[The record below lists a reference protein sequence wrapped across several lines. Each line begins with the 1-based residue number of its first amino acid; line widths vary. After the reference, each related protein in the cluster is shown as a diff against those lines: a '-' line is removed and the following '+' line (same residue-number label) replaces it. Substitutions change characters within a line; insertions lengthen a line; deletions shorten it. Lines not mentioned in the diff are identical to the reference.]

1 MVATV
6 MLVFAAAAVA
16 ALVAYLAT
24 RSPYAARVAAAD
36 AVSSQLAEQVKQRD
50 EELRDLREAL
60 QAEQQARTVA
70 QTTLEDERRL
80 LAEQKKTLDEAQN
93 KLTEVFQGLAA
104 QALVNNN
111 QAFLNLASENFSGLR
126 SNAVNDISNLVQ
138 PLNELL
144 NNYQT
149 NLQAIESARQQ
160 AYGELKSTLTSV
172 SQTQDLLKQ
181 ETSNL
186 VTALRRPNV
195 RGRWGELT
203 LKRVAELTGM
213 SEHCDFEEQVTVDGE
228 NGTLRPDM
236 IIHLPREVIVPVDA
250 KVPLD
255 AYLDAIGATSDADR
269 KLHLKRHAAALRE
282 RMRTLSAKEYAHQF
296 QNTPG
301 VTVLF
306 LPSEAFLSAALE
318 HDPALLED
326 AMLRNIVISTPVSL
340 FSLLKAVAYGW
351 QQDAI
356 AKNAQAISDAGKDL
370 YGRMQ
375 TLWGH
380 LEDLRTG
387 LIRSL
392 EAFDKTV
399 GSLEARIL
407 PGIRKF
413 KELRATAEADI
424 EPMEP
429 IARAPRALSAV
440 ARPGAGPAEG
450 GGNGSDS

>member
-1 MVATV
+1 MVATL
-6 MLVFAAAAVA
+6 MLVFAAAAVT
-16 ALVAYLAT
+16 ALIAYFLT
-24 RSPYAARVAAAD
+24 RSPYLVRVAAAE
-36 AVSSQLAEQVKQRD
+36 AVSTQVAEQARQK
-50 EELRDLREAL
+50 EAELNRLRETL
-60 QAEQQARTVA
+60 QAEQQARTAA
-70 QTTLEDERRL
+70 QTALEDERKL
-80 LAEQKKTLDEAQN
+80 LVEQKKTLDEAQSR
-93 KLTEVFQGLAA
+93 LTEVFQGLAA

-111 QAFLNLASENFSGLR
+111 QAFLNLANESFSGLR
-126 SNAVNDISNLVQ
+126 SHAVDDISKLVQ
-138 PLNELL
+138 PLNEVL
-144 NNYQT
+144 NNYQS
-149 NLQAIESARQQ
+149 NLQVIESARQQ

-203 LKRVAELTGM
+203 LKRVAGLTGM
-213 SEHCDFEEQVTVDGE
+213 SEHCDFEEQVTVERE
-228 NGTLRPDM
+228 NGSVRPDM

-255 AYLDAIGATSDADR
+255 AYLDAVGASSEADR

-282 RMRTLSAKEYAHQF
+282 RMRALSAKDYANQF

-318 HDPALLED
+318 QDPTLLED
-326 AMLRNIVISTPVSL
+326 AMLKNIVIATPVSL

-370 YGRMQ
+370 YARMQ

-392 EAFDKTV
+392 DAFDKTV

-407 PGIRKF
+407 PSIRKF
-413 KELRATAEADI
+413 KELRATSEADI
-424 EPMEP
+424 EAMEP

-440 ARPGAGPAEG
+440 ARPGATHGEG
-450 GGNGSDS
+450 GGNGNET

>member
-1 MVATV
+1 MVATL
-6 MLVFAAAAVA
+6 MLAFAAAAVT
-16 ALVAYLAT
+16 ALIAYFLT
-24 RSPYAARVAAAD
+24 RSPYLARVAAAE
-36 AVSSQLAEQVKQRD
+36 AVSTQVAEQARQK
-50 EELRDLREAL
+50 EAELNRLRETL
-60 QAEQQARTVA
+60 QAEQQARTAA
-70 QTTLEDERRL
+70 QTTLEDERKL
-80 LAEQKKTLDEAQN
+80 LVEQKKTLDEAQSR
-93 KLTEVFQGLAA
+93 LTEVFQGLAA

-111 QAFLNLASENFSGLR
+111 QAFLNLANESFSGLR
-126 SNAVNDISNLVQ
+126 SHAVDDISKLVQ
-138 PLNELL
+138 PLNEVL
-144 NNYQT
+144 NNYQS
-149 NLQAIESARQQ
+149 NLQVIESARQQ

-213 SEHCDFEEQVTVDGE
+213 SEHCDFEEQVTVERE
-228 NGTLRPDM
+228 NGSVRPDM

-255 AYLDAIGATSDADR
+255 AYLDAVGASSEADR

-282 RMRTLSAKEYAHQF
+282 RMRALSAKDYASQF

-318 HDPALLED
+318 QDPTLLED
-326 AMLRNIVISTPVSL
+326 AMLKNIVIATPVSL

-370 YGRMQ
+370 YARMQ

-392 EAFDKTV
+392 DAFDKTV

-407 PGIRKF
+407 PSIRKF
-413 KELRATAEADI
+413 KELRATSDADI
-424 EPMEP
+424 EAMEP

-440 ARPGAGPAEG
+440 ARPGATHGEG
-450 GGNGSDS
+450 GGNGNET